1 MANEKQRRRRA
12 KEKRHDY
19 DLVYIDED
27 GVEQPVERETEAR
40 KPPSRLRRGT
50 AEPAAKG
57 GAKTTAKAK
66 SSRRGGRSG
75 RVVQPPSWRR
85 VLRRGAIFAPIF
97 LATVMLLGG
106 GKMTFAKAIPQ
117 TVLLI
122 GVFIPFSYFMDRVV
136 WRQQQKRLARDA

>member
-1 MANEKQRRRRA
+1 MATQKQRKRRA

-27 GVEQPVERETEAR
+27 GVEQPVERDDAPR
-40 KPPSRLRRGT
+40 KPPGRLGRGT
-50 AEPAAKG
+50 TATKSQKTAPTGKG
-57 GAKTTAKAK
+57 GRG
-66 SSRRGGRSG
+66 RRA
-75 RVVQPPSWRR
+75 VQPPSWRR

-106 GKMTFAKAIPQ
+106 KKMTFAAALVQ

-136 WRQQQKRLARDA
+136 WRQHQKRLGNG